1 MLDKEE
7 QLKQSKEN
15 LRKIFAEN
23 PALKQA
29 FRETL
34 DEMSKPENIEKMAK
48 DIHSV
53 VKEVVSIKE
62 AVTSQKSDVE

>member
-1 MLDKEE
+1 MTLSKEA

-29 FRETL
+29 FKETI
-34 DEMSKPENIEKMAK
+34 DELSKPEHIDKMAN
-48 DIHSV
+48 DIHNA
-53 VKEVVSIKE
+53 IKRF
-62 AVTSQKSDVE
+62 VTIKNPIKD

>member
-1 MLDKEE
+1 MSDREK
-7 QLKQSKEN
+7 QLKKSKEN
-15 LRKIFAEN
+15 LRKIFARN

-29 FRETL
+29 FKETL

-53 VKEVVSIKE
+53 VKEVVNIKNNMPI
-62 AVTSQKSDVE
+62 K